1 MNPVRREEILP
12 VAEFVADRQRHL
24 SQVLS
29 AQAARRVALG
39 PNMTLLFENRTTVRW
54 QVHEMCRVEGLH
66 GDAVLHELHT
76 YNALL
81 PKPDAL
87 SATLLVEYPEPV
99 ERDRMVR
106 LLLGLHQHVW
116 LEAAGRRWPA
126 SFDGEQFNDQRISAV
141 QFLRIPLDPIARQA
155 LGTMDQPVRL
165 VADHPHYSHQVEL
178 SRSTRG
184 ALLDDLDEAAASS
197 T

>member
-29 AQAARRVALG
+29 AQAVRRVALG

-66 GDAVLHELHT
+66 GDAVLHELDT

-81 PKPDAL
+81 PAPDELA
-87 SATLLVEYPEPV
+87 ATLLVEYPEADQ
-99 ERDRMVR
+99 RDRMVR
-106 LLLGLHQHVW
+106 LLVGLHQHLW
-116 LEAAGRRWPA
+116 IEAAGQRWA
-126 SFDGEQFNDQRISAV
+126 ARFDGEQFNEQRVSAV
-141 QFLRIPLDPIARQA
+141 QFVRFPLDAQARQA
-155 LGTMDQPVRL
+155 LAAMDQPVRL
-165 VADHPHYSHQVEL
+165 LVDHPHYSHAVEL
-178 SRSTRG
+178 TRSTRG
-184 ALLDDLDEAAASS
+184 ALLDDLAEALTPS
-197 T
+197 